1 MYVRFVL
8 PPFLFSNFFYNT
20 LFITYLY
27 FIFFHFLSF
36 SLINIIFYFS
46 SHYKH
51 TFFFFYSSVISHFFL
66 PLFTFLIIWFIY
78 FTYHINYFLSLSF
91 APYPLQHGVDI
102 YIFFSF
108 LFSCLIRIVVKY
120 YAILCN
126 IQKKRSWG
134 LYYTTDKQPRYAV
147 IKLDHH

>member
-36 SLINIIFYFS
+36 SLINIIYYFS

-51 TFFFFYSSVISHFFL
+51 TFYFFYSSVISHFFYLYLHFLSYDLFISHIISIIFFLFPLL
-66 PLFTFLIIWFIY
+66 PIPSNMGWTFIY
-78 FTYHINYFLSLSF
+78 F
-91 APYPLQHGVDI
+91 
-102 YIFFSF
+102 F
-108 LFSCLIRIVVKY
+108 LFSFHVL
-120 YAILCN
+120 LE
-126 IQKKRSWG
+126 
-134 LYYTTDKQPRYAV
+134 L
-147 IKLDHH
+147 L